1 MPKLYTP
8 IPQDAVYILNQL
20 NQNGHEAY
28 IVGGCVR
35 DSILGRT
42 PQDWDITTSAL
53 PAEIKAIF
61 PHTFDTGIKHG
72 TVTVVLHHENYEV
85 TTYRIDGEY
94 TDCRHPNAVSFTKRL
109 TEDLLRRDFT
119 MNAIAYHPK
128 DGFRDPFHG
137 QTDIAAGIIR
147 GVGAPEKRFQEDAL
161 RMLRCV
167 RFAAQL
173 GFSIEPETRSA
184 LCANTALIQ
193 KISVERV
200 REELQKLFL
209 APFTE
214 KIPLLWESGL
224 LAQIDA
230 TLSANLSAHRQT
242 LLAALSLC
250 PEDMLLRWCIVLQYA
265 PKTARD
271 FLIRMKFDTHSL
283 RRICLLLAELPD
295 DLPTTPY
302 PLRKKLSTIGQEATE
317 QLLLLQ
323 GILRPDSPHAETKA
337 ALEKILA
344 SGDCLSLKTLA
355 LTGQDLMALG
365 VPHGKILGNILAEL
379 LDAVLQAPEKNTK
392 ESLTTLALALLEQK
406 DKGGIN

>member
-1 MPKLYTP
+1 MPKLRTP
-8 IPQDAVYILNQL
+8 VPQDAVYILHQL

-53 PAEIKAIF
+53 PAETKALF

-72 TVTVVLHHENYEV
+72 TVTIVLHHENYEV

-94 TDCRHPNAVSFTKRL
+94 TDCRHPNEVSFTQRL
-109 TEDLLRRDFT
+109 DEDLLRRDFT

-128 DGFRDPFHG
+128 EGFRDPFSG
-137 QTDIAAGIIR
+137 QADIATGIIR
-147 GVGAPEKRFQEDAL
+147 GVGAPEQRFREDAL

-173 GFSIEPETRSA
+173 GFTIEPKTWSA

-230 TLSANLSAHRQT
+230 TLSAELAAHSQT
-242 LLAALSLC
+242 LLAELSRC
-250 PEDMLLRWCIVLQYA
+250 PEDMLLRWCIILQYS
-265 PKTARD
+265 PKAARE
-271 FLIRMKFDTHSL
+271 FLTRMKLDHHSL
-283 RRICLLLAELPD
+283 RRIGLLLAELPQN
-295 DLPTTPY
+295 LPTAPY

-323 GILRPDSPHAETKA
+323 RILRPDSPHAETKA

-344 SGDCLSLKTLA
+344 AGDCLSLKTLA

-379 LDAVLQAPEKNTK
+379 LDAVLQEPEKNTK
-392 ESLTTLALALLEQK
+392 ESLTTLALALSEK
-406 DKGGIN
+406 M